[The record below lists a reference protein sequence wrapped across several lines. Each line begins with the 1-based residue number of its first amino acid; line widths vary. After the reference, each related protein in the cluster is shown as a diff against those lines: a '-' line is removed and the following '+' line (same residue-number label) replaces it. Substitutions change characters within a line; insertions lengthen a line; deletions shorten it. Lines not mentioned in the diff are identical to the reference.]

1 MVVADVQPCHA
12 DTVAHF
18 QLNAGL
24 FRRRIHAASIA
35 GARAEMAVTLV
46 VGRKLCSL
54 LVYEGGLFAF
64 R

>member
-18 QLNAGL
+18 QLHAGL
-24 FRRRIHAASIA
+24 FRRRIHAA
-35 GARAEMAVTLV
+35 GLARVSAEMAVTMVL
-46 VGRKLCSL
+46 GGKLCSL